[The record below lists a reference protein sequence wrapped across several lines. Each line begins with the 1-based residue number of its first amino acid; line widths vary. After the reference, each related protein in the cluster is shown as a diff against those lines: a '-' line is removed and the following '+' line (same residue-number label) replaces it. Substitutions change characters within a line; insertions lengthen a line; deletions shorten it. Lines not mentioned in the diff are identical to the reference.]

1 MNPCFKIGKFFWK
14 AAGEK
19 SFHSCSSLCLAGSY
33 GKVEAGQGK
42 VLQCKET
49 QCANEQ
55 ASAGNFIVDSLKSS
69 WRNLDVAIQL
79 FIVSLTTE
87 KLLLRWGKCTWF
99 WYLFFFSFLHFKDEH
114 KAGGASPE
122 TQLPSEI
129 LAVPDCTW
137 RNRAGAGIGTSL

>member
-69 WRNLDVAIQL
+69 WWNLDVAIQL

-99 WYLFFFSFLHFKDEH
+99 WSFFFFFHFSILKMNIKLVVPVLKPSCH
-114 KAGGASPE
+114 LKSWQCLTAPE
-122 TQLPSEI
+122 ETGQE
-129 LAVPDCTW
+129 LA
-137 RNRAGAGIGTSL
+137 